1 MKDVIKIYKAM
12 LRYWGYLV
20 TGLVFMLSYAFF
32 SGISITMAI
41 PFFDY
46 VFQSK
51 SQNIIYRTF
60 PAFLQALQSIINDFL
75 NAFTGFKAF
84 FQQQTYQ
91 PLLNQLKELLSA
103 TDPYLLLW
111 MISISIVTLI
121 LLKNISF
128 YGNRIMFA
136 NLRGLTTKDIRSN
149 IFRKYLFQSMSFF
162 GKNKVGDSLVR
173 MVSDVQIVSDL
184 FIGSLLGVLRNIILL
199 LVNAFIALLLNPRL
213 FIISLVLLPVF
224 SYLINYLGKK
234 IKKYAK
240 RIQGKSSE
248 MFSDVEETLNS
259 MRIVK
264 GFSREDHEL
273 GKFNQINNK
282 YFRFWRKSLLYESF
296 SIPLSE
302 MNSTLM
308 GVIVLIVG
316 GRQVLSPESSFTAGY
331 FVTFMLAIF
340 SMLHP
345 LKEVTKAYTEIRRAL
360 VSLGRISEILNRSSE
375 IVDHPDALSKNSFDK
390 RIEYRNVSFSYENG
404 SEVLSNV
411 SFIVNKGE
419 KVAIIGASGSGKT
432 TLVNLLPRMYDHKS
446 GLILIDGIPIE
457 DIRLRDLRNLFG
469 TVTQESILFSD
480 TVANN
485 IRYGSLQEVSE
496 EEISRAAEIAYAAE
510 FIERLPARYETVLDA
525 RASNLSGGQQQRLC
539 IARAIVGDPPILIFD
554 EATSALDT
562 EAEIKVQQ
570 AIEQATRNRTVIVI
584 AHRLSTILS
593 SDKIIVLDKG
603 RIVGEGKHEELI
615 LTCEKYKLLY
625 EL

>member
-1 MKDVIKIYKAM
+1 M

-446 GLILIDGIPIE
+446 GQILIDGIPIE

-625 EL
+625 ELQFAGNQR

>member
-1 MKDVIKIYKAM
+1 M

-20 TGLVFMLSYAFF
+20 AGLVFMMSYAFF

-46 VFQSK
+46 VFQTK
-51 SQNIIYRTF
+51 SQDIIYRTF
-60 PAFLQALQSIINDFL
+60 PSFLQALQSIINDFRGT
-75 NAFTGFKAF
+75 FTGGRTL
-84 FQQQTYQ
+84 FQQETYQ
-91 PLLNQLKELLSA
+91 PLLNSLKGLLST

-111 MISISIVTLI
+111 MISTSIVTLI

-128 YGNRIMFA
+128 YVNRIMFA
-136 NLRGLTTKDIRSN
+136 NLRGLTTKDIRTS

-173 MVSDVQIVSDL
+173 MVSDVQIVSEL
-184 FIGSLLGVLRNIILL
+184 FIGSMLGVLRNIILL

-273 GKFNQINNK
+273 DKFNQINNK

-316 GRQVLSPESSFTAGY
+316 GRQVLNPESAFTAGY

-360 VSLGRISEILNRSSE
+360 VSLSRISEILNRSSE
-375 IVDHPDALSKNSFDK
+375 IVDHPDALSKSAFDK
-390 RIEYRNVSFSYENG
+390 SIEYRNVSFAYENG
-404 SEVLSNV
+404 SDVLYDI
-411 SFIVNKGE
+411 SFTVNKGE

-432 TLVNLLPRMYDHKS
+432 TLVNLLPRMFDHKS
-446 GLILIDGIPIE
+446 GQILIDGIPID

-480 TVANN
+480 TVTNN

-496 EEISRAAEIAYAAE
+496 EEIHRAAEIAYAAE
-510 FIERLPARYETVLDA
+510 FIDQLPAGYDTVLNS

-562 EAEIKVQQ
+562 EAEMKVQQ

-603 RIVGEGKHEELI
+603 SIVGEGKHEELI
-615 LTCEKYKLLY
+615 QSCGKYKLLY
-625 EL
+625 ELQFAGNQR